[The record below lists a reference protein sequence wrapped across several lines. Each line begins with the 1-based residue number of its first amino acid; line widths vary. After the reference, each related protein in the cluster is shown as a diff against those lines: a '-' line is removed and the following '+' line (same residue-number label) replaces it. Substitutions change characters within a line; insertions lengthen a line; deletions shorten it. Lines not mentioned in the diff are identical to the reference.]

1 MSERF
6 DTRDAAW
13 PLRPWIMAAI
23 CAVAGLLFDLLVD
36 FSANVDATPPRQAAA
51 AFVVIAAVSFVITV
65 EQRRWHWALGFAL
78 GWGVIVAL
86 IGWFTAGY
94 NRQHEI
100 FEFPFLSGVF
110 AVLLAAPLFQTV
122 RDEGRWQFPYA
133 RLHGHAWTD
142 AVIGAAS
149 LAFVGITFLL
159 AWLIAGLFDLIGID
173 LVKDLLKQEW
183 FGWMLA
189 GFAFGAAVGLLRER
203 DSLVATLQRLV
214 MVVLSVLAPVLAAAL
229 AMFLFSIPFT
239 GLSKLWDSAIPA
251 TPLMLVAAAGA
262 VLLVNAVIGNG
273 QDERAASRVLRL
285 SALLLLLC
293 VLPLALIAALSLGQ
307 RIGQYGW
314 TPERMWGVVAVAVAI
329 AYGLAGWWAAARR
342 RGAFDEALRP
352 LQTRLAIALC
362 GLALLLALPIVD
374 FGAISAR
381 SQLARFADGR
391 TPADRFDWQAMA
403 FDFGPAGRAELRAMA
418 RGGRPDQRRLAA
430 AALAAKQRYQVDEEI
445 AVTANAATLEARLRV
460 LPDPRLM
467 TPDLRR
473 AIAATRYCRTARCA
487 AMRVDEGR
495 WLLVGAFGK
504 EPLQRVLI
512 ERQQDGQ
519 WSEVMEWQSAPRPQS
534 PPADLGAAAIEL
546 RQVPRRILFVDGQP
560 VGPAFE

>member
-6 DTRDAAW
+6 DTRDVAW

-23 CAVAGLLFDLLVD
+23 CAVAGLVFSQLVD
-36 FSANVDATPPRQAAA
+36 FSSNAAASPLRPAAA
-51 AFVVIAAVSFVITV
+51 AFVAIAAISFVITV

-78 GWGVIVAL
+78 GWGLIVAL
-86 IGWFTAGY
+86 VGWFTASY
-94 NRQHEI
+94 NQHHEI
-100 FEFPFLSGVF
+100 FEFPFLSGIF
-110 AVLLAAPLFQTV
+110 AVLLAAPLFETV
-122 RDEGRWQFPYA
+122 RDEGAWHFPYA

-159 AWLIAGLFDLIGID
+159 AWLIAGLFGVIGID
-173 LVKDLLKQEW
+173 ALEHLLRKDW
-183 FGWMLA
+183 FDWMLA

-203 DSLVATLQRLV
+203 DALVGTLQRLV

-229 AMFLFSIPFT
+229 VLFLLSIPFT
-239 GLSKLWDSAIPA
+239 GLSKLWDSSIPA

-273 QDERAASRVLRL
+273 RDERASSRVLRL

-293 VLPLALIAALSLGQ
+293 VLPLALVAALSLGQ

-329 AYGLAGWWAAARR
+329 AYGAAGWWSALRR
-342 RGAFDEALRP
+342 RGAFDDALRP
-352 LQTRLAIALC
+352 LQTKLAIALC

-381 SQLARFADGR
+381 SQLARLVDGR
-391 TPADRFDWQAMA
+391 TPANQFDWQAMA
-403 FDFGPAGRAELRAMA
+403 FDFGPAGRAKLNAMT
-418 RGGRPDQRRLAA
+418 RSGRPDQRRLAA
-430 AALAAKQRYQVDEEI
+430 AALAADRRYQVDEEI
-445 AVTANAATLEARLRV
+445 AVTANASTLDDRLRV
-460 LPDPRLM
+460 EPATESLA
-467 TPDLRR
+467 PDLRR
-473 AIAATRYCRTARCA
+473 AIAATRYCRTGRCIA
-487 AMRVDEGR
+487 TRVDDRR

-504 EPLQRVLI
+504 EPLQRALI
-512 ERQQDGQ
+512 ERQKDGS
-519 WSEVMEWQSAPRPQS
+519 WSEVEEWQHAPPQQSARP
-534 PPADLGAAAIEL
+534 DLGTARVEIRPITR
-546 RQVPRRILFVDGQP
+546 RQLFVDGQP
-560 VGPAFE
+560 VGRAFE